1 LLQADEPPVW
11 RTPRQ
16 LGHSAFMLTCDH
28 AGCRIPRVLGTLGLP
43 VAERHRHIAWDVGAG
58 GLTTLLAERLDAWAI
73 LQTYSR
79 LVIDCNR
86 APESPTSIVAL
97 SERTK
102 IPGNEALSDLDAR
115 RRAQEIFWP
124 YHERIGRELDLRA
137 RQNRSSILVSMHS
150 FTPTYLEVARPWH
163 VGVLYREPRFAR
175 LVMQG
180 LQAESGIVVGDNEP
194 YALSDSSDFTVPI
207 HAERRGI
214 AHVEIEVRQDLIA
227 DESGQTE
234 WADRLAAVLRSA
246 EISLNR

>member
-1 LLQADEPPVW
+1 
-11 RTPRQ
+11 
-16 LGHSAFMLTCDH
+16 MLTCDH